1 MKYQIQPYDWSIQ
14 YGGLYDYDEIHCWS
28 MDRSNKP
35 FLIRIQNYYNSCY
48 VAVPPQFLS
57 NPSKKE
63 AFFNAIKKAILPKD
77 DGNME
82 EEEVVPQKLLL
93 KSKLVKKPC
102 LYHSEPKTFIW
113 LALRNKAALDRLAK
127 ACNKGLWISGK
138 QIKVEICEHDITIIR
153 KFLTEKKCTFCQ
165 WLGVEGA
172 ITPEEKA
179 ISTVAEIETNFDN
192 VNGLDPSITTG
203 WLISPWLFSF
213 DIECHSSNYKRI
225 PNKTFSQD
233 VITMISCN
241 YMQTGHPETLQR
253 HMIVVKACNPI
264 KDATVYVV
272 KNEIECIEKLFE
284 LIKVLDPEI
293 LIGYNIMNFDIPY
306 IDMRW
311 KRRLRDQWS
320 ACSRLKGERPFVKN
334 DSWYSEAYGYQ
345 NNFLIVN
352 MGGRIT
358 IDVLALIKR
367 DYKLR
372 KYTLDFVSNYFI
384 GESKHDIKAVE
395 MFAIY
400 DRLKAAKTEEELEKA
415 TEETTRVAAYCIQDA
430 DLVLKLFEELKVWVA
445 SIEMSNIVGISIS
458 DLYTRGQQVRCK
470 SQIYDLAYNM
480 GYVINVNG
488 QSFPYKGAY
497 VRPPIRG
504 IYINTLCIDFA
515 SLYPSIISAYNLCY
529 TTLVPEELHS
539 EVDDADCHVFE
550 FDEEFEKGKMGKKS
564 DEEETGGLIG
574 KDLVIEETKK
584 GKKKKQKKVKE
595 MVKFHY
601 KFKFY
606 KKHVKEGLLPQLVN
620 RLVSS
625 RKAVK
630 KMMNA
635 EKEANG
641 ETLLYNI
648 LNKRQLAL
656 KVSSNSV
663 YGFLGIDVKTGL
675 LPLIQAAISIT
686 YLGRELITEVN
697 NFVQDKLGYEVIYND
712 TDSAYVDPHIDD
724 PKEAYAAGRML
735 ETKVN
740 EIFKGREPLRVE
752 FEKASK
758 LICLLEK
765 KKYFYVEMD
774 ENGNLEYDKDG
785 KLTIQTKGITMSR
798 RDNCKWL
805 TDTYGEVMASIS
817 TEKSVIHSADI
828 ILKSIENLLNGKV
841 ELKNLAMNKS
851 INSNY
856 KSKTAIMKVFGDEL
870 RILGQ
875 NVEAGTRID
884 FVVVKKNNEK
894 KVGKRMRLYEL
905 YLEDNKNEPI
915 DITYYLEKVLANPI
929 NQLFGCSYNKFF
941 DLHPELIYQHRR
953 RKDRSYKDIVKV
965 IINGMDEGM
974 TIKEL
979 RKMIIGDLVRA
990 MKK

>member
-1 MKYQIQPYDWSIQ
+1 
-14 YGGLYDYDEIHCWS
+14 
-28 MDRSNKP
+28 
-35 FLIRIQNYYNSCY
+35 
-48 VAVPPQFLS
+48 
-57 NPSKKE
+57 
-63 AFFNAIKKAILPKD
+63 
-77 DGNME
+77 
-82 EEEVVPQKLLL
+82 
-93 KSKLVKKPC
+93 
-102 LYHSEPKTFIW
+102 
-113 LALRNKAALDRLAK
+113 
-127 ACNKGLWISGK
+127 
-138 QIKVEICEHDITIIR
+138 
-153 KFLTEKKCTFCQ
+153 
-165 WLGVEGA
+165 
-172 ITPEEKA
+172 
-179 ISTVAEIETNFDN
+179 
-192 VNGLDPSITTG
+192 
-203 WLISPWLFSF
+203 
-213 DIECHSSNYKRI
+213 
-225 PNKTFSQD
+225 
-233 VITMISCN
+233 
-241 YMQTGHPETLQR
+241 MQTGRPETLQR

-272 KNEIECIEKLFE
+272 KNEIECIDKLFE
-284 LIKVLDPEI
+284 LIKILDPEI
-293 LIGYNIMNFDIPY
+293 LMGYNIMNFDIPY

-384 GESKHDIKAVE
+384 GESKHDIKAQE

-445 SIEMSNIVGISIS
+445 SVEMSNIVGISIS

-470 SQIYDLAYNM
+470 SQIYDLAYHM
-480 GYVINVNG
+480 GYVINING
-488 QSFPYKGAY
+488 QSLPYKGAL
-497 VRPPIRG
+497 VREPNVG
-504 IYINTLCIDFA
+504 IYKNCSCLDFA
-515 SLYPSIISAYNLCY
+515 SLYPSIIAAYNICY
-529 TTLVPEELHS
+529 TTLVPEKLYS
-539 EVDDADCHVFE
+539 EVPDEDCHCYEFE
-550 FDEEFEKGKMGKKS
+550 EEFEKGKLEKK
-564 DEEETGGLIG
+564 DEDETGGLIG
-574 KDLVIEETKK
+574 KDLVVEEAEE
-584 GKKKKQKKVKE
+584 GKKKKKKVKE
-595 MVKFHY
+595 MIKVHY

-606 KKHVKEGLLPQLVN
+606 KKHIKEGLLPQLVTKLTN
-620 RLVSS
+620 S

-630 KMMNA
+630 KLMN
-635 EKEANG
+635 EERSKNG

-656 KVSSNSV
+656 KISNNSL
-663 YGFLGIDVKTGL
+663 YGFMGVSYKKAL
-675 LPLIQAAISIT
+675 LPLIQGAVLTT
-686 YLGRELITEVN
+686 YLGRQLITEVN
-697 NFVQDKLGYEVIYND
+697 EFVQTKFGYEIIYND
-712 TDSAYVDPHIDD
+712 TDSAYIDPHIDD
-724 PKEAYAAGRML
+724 EKEAYRIGKML
-735 ETKVN
+735 ETEVN
-740 EIFKGREPLRVE
+740 KLFEDRKPIKME

-758 LICLLEK
+758 LICLLAK

-774 ENGNLEYDKDG
+774 ENGNMEYDKKG
-785 KLTIQTKGITMSR
+785 KLILETKGIIMSR

-805 TDTYGEVMASIS
+805 TDTYGAVMESIAE
-817 TEKSVIHSADI
+817 EKSIIHSADI
-828 ILKSIENLLNGKV
+828 ILKSVENLLNNKV

-870 RILGQ
+870 RSLGQ

-884 FVVVKKNNEK
+884 FVVVKKDNEK

-941 DLHPELIYQHRR
+941 DLHPELVYEHRR
-953 RKDRSYKDIVKV
+953 RKDCSYKDIVKV
-965 IINGMDEGM
+965 IINGLNEGM
-974 TIKEL
+974 TIKDL
-979 RKMIIGDLVRA
+979 RKMIMGDLVKA
-990 MKK
+990 VKN

>member
-138 QIKVEICEHDITIIR
+138 QTKIEICEHDITIIR

-165 WLGVEGA
+165 WLEVEGT

-179 ISTVAEIETNFDN
+179 ISTVSEIETNFDN
-192 VNGLDPSITTG
+192 VNGLDPSLTTC
-203 WLISPWLFSF
+203 WVTNPWLFSF
-213 DIECHSSNYKRI
+213 DIECHSSNYRKI
-225 PNKTFSQD
+225 PNKTNSTD

-241 YMQTGHPETLQR
+241 FMQTGRPETLQR

-272 KNEIECIEKLFE
+272 KNEIECIDKLFE
-284 LIKVLDPEI
+284 LIKILDPEI
-293 LIGYNIMNFDIPY
+293 LMGYNIMNFDIPY

-384 GESKHDIKAVE
+384 GESKHDIKAQE

-445 SIEMSNIVGISIS
+445 SVEMSNIVGISIS

-470 SQIYDLAYNM
+470 SQIYDLAYHM
-480 GYVINVNG
+480 GYVINING
-488 QSFPYKGAY
+488 QSLPYKGAL
-497 VRPPIRG
+497 VREPNVG
-504 IYINTLCIDFA
+504 IYKNCSCLDFA
-515 SLYPSIISAYNLCY
+515 SLYPSIIAAYNICY
-529 TTLVPEELHS
+529 TTLVPEKLYS
-539 EVDDADCHVFE
+539 EVPDEDCHCYEFE
-550 FDEEFEKGKMGKKS
+550 EEFEKGKLEKK
-564 DEEETGGLIG
+564 DEDETGGLIG
-574 KDLVIEETKK
+574 KDLVVEEAEE
-584 GKKKKQKKVKE
+584 GKKKKKKVKE
-595 MVKFHY
+595 MIKVHY

-606 KKHVKEGLLPQLVN
+606 KKHIKEGLLPQLVTKLTN
-620 RLVSS
+620 S

-630 KMMNA
+630 KLMN
-635 EKEANG
+635 EERSKNG

-656 KVSSNSV
+656 KISNNSL
-663 YGFLGIDVKTGL
+663 YGFMGVSYKKAL
-675 LPLIQAAISIT
+675 LPLIQGAVLTT
-686 YLGRELITEVN
+686 YLGRQLITEVN
-697 NFVQDKLGYEVIYND
+697 EFVQTKFGYEIIYND
-712 TDSAYVDPHIDD
+712 TDSAYIDPHIDD
-724 PKEAYAAGRML
+724 EKEAYRIGKML
-735 ETKVN
+735 ETEVN
-740 EIFKGREPLRVE
+740 KLFEDRKPIKME

-758 LICLLEK
+758 LICLLAK

-774 ENGNLEYDKDG
+774 ENGNMEYDKKG
-785 KLTIQTKGITMSR
+785 KLILETKGIIMSR

-805 TDTYGEVMASIS
+805 TDTYGAVMESIAE
-817 TEKSVIHSADI
+817 EKSIIHSADI
-828 ILKSIENLLNGKV
+828 ILKSVENLLNNKV

-870 RILGQ
+870 RSLGQ

-884 FVVVKKNNEK
+884 FVVVKKDNEK

-941 DLHPELIYQHRR
+941 DLHPELVYEHRR
-953 RKDRSYKDIVKV
+953 RKDCSYKDIVKV
-965 IINGMDEGM
+965 IINGLNEGM
-974 TIKEL
+974 TIKDL
-979 RKMIIGDLVRA
+979 RKMIMGDLVKA
-990 MKK
+990 VKN